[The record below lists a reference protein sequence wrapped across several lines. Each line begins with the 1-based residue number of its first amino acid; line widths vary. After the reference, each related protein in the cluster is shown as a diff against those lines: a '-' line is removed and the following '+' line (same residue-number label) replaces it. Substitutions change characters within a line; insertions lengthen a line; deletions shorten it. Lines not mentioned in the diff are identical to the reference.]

1 MPAPRVHRDAL
12 RAQPGRRSVPREPH
26 VVPKQSWLASGSEQ
40 RVGALGSVRSSS
52 SHSAPG
58 RQGGPEPS
66 LPVPA
71 VPVTSPSLLS
81 HHKCKTPRLVK
92 KIRVK
97 LKPSWYM
104 GVFRLAIAWLSPRV
118 RCSTAVMS
126 LVPHLSATKNLH

>member
-1 MPAPRVHRDAL
+1 M
-12 RAQPGRRSVPREPH
+12 
-26 VVPKQSWLASGSEQ
+26 
-40 RVGALGSVRSSS
+40 
-52 SHSAPG
+52 
-58 RQGGPEPS
+58 

-71 VPVTSPSLLS
+71 VPGTSPSLLS

-118 RCSTAVMS
+118 TAVMS